1 MSPTGSPEGERQSAQ
16 HEGGPAQPTGSPEGE
31 RRSAQ
36 HEGGPASAIVRVAAA
51 VIRRSDGDVLL
62 AQRPPG
68 KDCAGYWEFPGGKL
82 EAGET
87 PAQALARE
95 LREELGIVVRRAS
108 PWLTREY
115 VYPHAHVAI
124 DFFRVV
130 AWEGEPAG
138 HDGQALAWQD
148 PTAIDVAPLL
158 PANARVLAALTL
170 PPVYGISCAAELGEQ
185 AFLSRTAAAL
195 DGGLRLI
202 QLREKEWDASRR
214 AAFAVRLNAL
224 ATVHGGRVL
233 VNGDA
238 DEARQLGCAGVHWT
252 SARLAAAASRPRD
265 LMVGASCHTRADL
278 ERASA
283 LDVDFAV
290 LGPLRSTP
298 THPQA
303 APLGWEAF
311 ERIVAGT
318 RVPVYALGGLG
329 RDDLVAAVAYGAHG
343 IALRRAA
350 WLPA

>member
-1 MSPTGSPEGERQSAQ
+1 M
-16 HEGGPAQPTGSPEGE
+16 
-31 RRSAQ
+31 
-36 HEGGPASAIVRVAAA
+36 VRVAAA
-51 VIRRSDGDVLL
+51 VIRRADGNVLL

-68 KDCAGYWEFPGGKL
+68 KPCAGYWEFPGGKL

-87 PAQALARE
+87 AAQALARE

-108 PWLTREY
+108 PWLTRAF

-124 DFFRVV
+124 EFFRVV

-158 PANARVLAALTL
+158 PANARVLVALTL
-170 PPVYGISCAAELGEQ
+170 PSVYGISCAADVGEQ
-185 AFLSRTAAAL
+185 TFLARAAAAL

-202 QLREKEWDASRR
+202 QLREKEWEASRR
-214 AAFAVRLNAL
+214 AAFALRLNAL
-224 ATVHGGRVL
+224 AAAHGARVL
-233 VNGDA
+233 LNGEA

-252 SARLAAAASRPRD
+252 SARLAAAMSRPHD
-265 LMVGASCHTRADL
+265 MMVGASCHTRADL
-278 ERASA
+278 ERAAA

-303 APLGWEAF
+303 TPLGWDAF
-311 ERIVAGT
+311 ERIAAGT
-318 RVPVYALGGLG
+318 RVPVYALGGLD
-329 RDDLVAAVAYGAHG
+329 RDDLVAAVAHGAHG

-350 WLPA
+350 WPAA